1 LTRMSASQIR
11 EEFAEALNRVIYKG
25 ERIVL
30 RRRGKD
36 VAALVSMED
45 LEVLQAAENREDIRD
60 ARAAREEAEREGTT
74 PLADFK
80 KELGL

>member
-1 LTRMSASQIR
+1 MARMTASQIR
-11 EEFAEALNRVIYKG
+11 GEFAEALNRVVYKG
-25 ERIVL
+25 ERIIL

-36 VAALVSMED
+36 VAALVSIED
-45 LEVLQAAENREDIRD
+45 LEVLQGVENREDILD
-60 ARAAREEAEREGTT
+60 ARAAKEEAEREGTT

>member
-1 LTRMSASQIR
+1 VNRMSASQIR
-11 EEFAEALNRVIYKG
+11 DEISDALNRVVYQG

-45 LEVLQAAENREDIRD
+45 LQAIQKLEDLEDLKD
-60 ARAAREEAEREGTT
+60 ARAAKEEAEREGTT
-74 PLADFK
+74 ALTDFK
-80 KELGL
+80 KEIGL

>member
-11 EEFAEALNRVIYKG
+11 EEFAEALNRVVYKG

-45 LEVLQAAENREDIRD
+45 LELLQAAENREDLRD
-60 ARAAREEAEREGTT
+60 ARAAKAEAERKGTT

>member
-1 LTRMSASQIR
+1 MTRMSASQIR

-30 RRRGKD
+30 CRRGKD
-36 VAALVSMED
+36 VAALISVGD
-45 LEVLQAAENREDIRD
+45 LEILQGMENREDIRD
-60 ARAAREEAEREGTT
+60 ARAAKEEAEREGTT

>member
-1 LTRMSASQIR
+1 MTRMSASQIR

-30 RRRGKD
+30 CRWGKD
-36 VAALVSMED
+36 VAALVSVED
-45 LEVLQAAENREDIRD
+45 LEILQGMENREDIRD
-60 ARAAREEAEREGTT
+60 ARAAKEEAEREGTT

>member
-1 LTRMSASQIR
+1 MTRMSASQIR
-11 EEFAEALNRVIYKG
+11 EEFSEALNRVVYKG

-45 LEVLQAAENREDIRD
+45 LELLQAAENLEDLRD
-60 ARAAREEAEREGTT
+60 ARAAKEEAEREGTT
-74 PLADFK
+74 PLAAFK

>member
-1 LTRMSASQIR
+1 MSASQIR

-30 RRRGKD
+30 CRRGKD
-36 VAALVSMED
+36 VAALISVED
-45 LEVLQAAENREDIRD
+45 LEVLQGVENREDIRD
-60 ARAAREEAEREGTT
+60 ARAAKEEAEREGAT
-74 PLADFK
+74 PLADIK

>member
-1 LTRMSASQIR
+1 MSASQIR
-11 EEFAEALNRVIYKG
+11 EEFAEALNRVVYKG

-45 LEVLQAAENREDIRD
+45 LELLQAAENREDLRD
-60 ARAAREEAEREGTT
+60 ARAAKAEAERKGMT

>member
-1 LTRMSASQIR
+1 MTRMSASQIR
-11 EEFAEALNRVIYKG
+11 EEFADALNRVIYKG

-36 VAALVSMED
+36 VAALISIED
-45 LEVLQAAENREDIRD
+45 LEVLQELENREDVRD
-60 ARAAREEAEREGTT
+60 ARAAKEEAEREGTT

>member
-1 LTRMSASQIR
+1 MSASQIR